1 MIALV
6 EFLEPLKR
14 KSLTDKCLAVLYYEG
29 RYNNNQI
36 LAGSEI
42 KKRLRDSRISNI
54 QNANVTALLNQ
65 VGALVDTPGLKD
77 GERLWRLTDTGS
89 KYVRD
94 LIGLKADSPEI
105 LHDVTTLENLIS
117 KVTNPDERDYL
128 NEALTCL
135 KVGALRATVVFAW
148 VATMRN
154 LQLRCLAKG
163 KKLNPAL
170 LKHDPK
176 ARVVNTLDDFAYIKD
191 STIILA
197 CQDLGIFD
205 KSQRE
210 TAEESLRLRNRCGHP
225 AKYAPK
231 EKKVSSYIEDLI
243 SIVFK

>member
-42 KKRLRDSRISNI
+42 KKRLRDSRVPNI

-65 VGALVDTPGLKD
+65 VGAFVDTLGLKD
-77 GERLWRLTDTGS
+77 GERLWRLTDSGL
-89 KYVRD
+89 KHVRD
-94 LIGLKADSPEI
+94 LVGLKADSPEI
-105 LHDVTTLENLIS
+105 LHDVATLENFIS
-117 KVTNPDERDYL
+117 KITNPDERDYL
-128 NEALTCL
+128 IEALTCL

-148 VATMRN
+148 VAAMRN
-154 LQLRCLAKG
+154 LQLKSLTKG
-163 KKLNPAL
+163 NKLNPAL
-170 LKHDPK
+170 QKHDPK
-176 ARVVNTLDDFAYIKD
+176 ARTVNTLDDFAYIKD
-191 STIILA
+191 STILLA
-197 CQDLGIFD
+197 CQDIGIFD

-210 TAEESLRLRNRCGHP
+210 TAEEGLRLRNRCGHP

-243 SIVFK
+243 SVVFK